1 MADASSSSGG
11 LLGLPSCV
19 MSTICNQLQAAEQGA
34 LRQVC
39 SGLSCTVDSVL
50 QSVSCSADIQQLS
63 FLLIKLKGL
72 KHLTV
77 EGIGYGACGA
87 SPYTLAH
94 PSPPLSLHACM
105 WLVRRSSG
113 THSCYAG
120 LHYHAPDL
128 VASLS
133 ALTALTSITLT
144 SAAAAQ
150 LGALKWAGMEAES
163 AVAGSTGANAHGS
176 SQQESSLLPSALDDF
191 FWVPDWLASAPSR
204 CLKLWWITPDP
215 CCSAD
220 VVFCLPLCFKVRCSG
235 GLSLHLDRWVGSLL
249 TDGLVLC

>member
-1 MADASSSSGG
+1 MTDASSSSGG
-11 LLGLPSCV
+11 LIGLPSCV
-19 MSTICNQLQAAEQGA
+19 LSSICNQLQAAEQGA

-50 QSVSCSADIQQLS
+50 QSVSCSADIQQIS
-63 FLLIKLKGL
+63 LLLTKLKGL

-77 EGIGYGACGA
+77 EGIGYGTCN
-87 SPYTLAH
+87 SFPCTPDPT
-94 PSPPLSLHACM
+94 PSPPTLSQHACI
-105 WLVRRSSG
+105 WLVCRSSG

-120 LHYHAPDL
+120 LHQHAPDL

-150 LGALKWAGMEAES
+150 LGAKKWAHMEAER
-163 AVAGSTGANAHGS
+163 AVAGSTRDNNAHGS
-176 SQQESSLLPSALDDF
+176 SQQESASPLPSALNDF
-191 FWVPDWLASAPSR
+191 FWVPDWLAAAPSR
-204 CLKLWWITPDP
+204 CRKWITLDT

-220 VVFCLPLCFKVRCSG
+220 GVFFCLQLCFKVWCS
-235 GLSLHLDRWVGSLL
+235 GLSLHLDRWV
-249 TDGLVLC
+249 LCC

>member
-19 MSTICNQLQAAEQGA
+19 LSSICNQLQAAEQGA

-63 FLLIKLKGL
+63 TLLAKLKGL

-77 EGIGYGACGA
+77 EGIGCPACGA
-87 SPYTLAH
+87 SPCTL
-94 PSPPLSLHACM
+94 SPHAYM
-105 WLVRRSSG
+105 WLVLRSSG
-113 THSCYAG
+113 TQSCYAG

-150 LGALKWAGMEAES
+150 LGALKWAVELEAES
-163 AVAGSTGANAHGS
+163 AVAGSTGANTHGS
-176 SQQESSLLPSALDDF
+176 SQQESSPLPSALDDF

-204 CLKLWWITPDP
+204 CLKLWWITSDL

-220 VVFCLPLCFKVRCSG
+220 LVFLPPAIVFQCAVQFWGV
-235 GLSLHLDRWVGSLL
+235 SLHLD
-249 TDGLVLC
+249 